1 MPGALLFQPDPI
13 MIRSA
18 RGMAA
23 PAQDTVADEVEPRW
37 TCTKVS
43 SSFMQRPGRGAKL
56 SLVQLGGRTR
66 TGIRTTAQRA
76 DVESDACQQR

>member
-23 PAQDTVADEVEPRW
+23 PAQDTVADEIERRW
-37 TCTKVS
+37 TCAKVS
-43 SSFMQRPGRGAKL
+43 SSFMQRPGRGASSHSFSCIKRL
-56 SLVQLGGRTR
+56 AEAGRNKCSAR
-66 TGIRTTAQRA
+66 FHAWKMFL
-76 DVESDACQQR
+76 